1 MTMLRYLVLAL
12 TAATLVSAALDD
24 ALAHHHGYWHRS
36 ARHGYGW
43 RWHGYGWG
51 SDPRAAR
58 AGYQGPHYGRE
69 CYRAASG
76 RWMCPFI
83 HHSL

>member
-1 MTMLRYLVLAL
+1 MLRHLVLAL
-12 TAATLVSAALDD
+12 AAAALMGVALDD
-24 ALAHHHGYWHRS
+24 ALANGYRHRH
-36 ARHGYGW
+36 ARHGYVWG
-43 RWHGYGWG
+43 WHGYGWG